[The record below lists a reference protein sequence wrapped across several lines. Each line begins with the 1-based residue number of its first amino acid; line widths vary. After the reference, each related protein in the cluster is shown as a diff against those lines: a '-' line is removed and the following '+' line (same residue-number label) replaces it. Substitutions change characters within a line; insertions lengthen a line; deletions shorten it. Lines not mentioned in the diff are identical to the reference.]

1 MAEQV
6 LPSQLRLTAP
16 PTLPQAR
23 SYLFK
28 QKSTLTDYSSRSVV
42 TINIPRLQRTYLS
55 KESYLRF
62 DLEIQNVVPGWAVIA
77 PSGGTGSGAATD
89 LLVPNLNLQLD
100 TPGAASLIDRIEVY
114 DYLGSTLLESTAG
127 YAQLSSLL
135 MDTLTS
141 PADSGTSGVTEG
153 TLGGSV
159 LPELDVSNIQAR
171 MIAPSSGQSLLKSLA
186 DYNITY
192 SGGSV
197 TALPITNPTSAAG
210 VAAKAKFIEPTSTTY
225 SATITREFAI
235 PLKSFL
241 GNLSS
246 KYAPLHNGF
255 TINITLNNFDLA
267 ISRSN
272 KNSATTA
279 NVSVPGTIG
288 TIKVKD
294 VNFCAQVL
302 ELGPVA
308 ESMLLSSTGGQP
320 LIVPTKAYRN
330 YVGSLP
336 ALSTSFRLDMGL
348 NVASLT
354 SILWMMRDNDVL
366 TSTTDSTFGQRIR
379 NYLQNWNF
387 QYGSSVLPQTSGIA
401 SYGPQGAL
409 GSKDQYGYTETYVEL
424 MKAVKHW
431 GSGMAPASISATAFN
446 RDAKS
451 TMQQTPAGMGG
462 DKVLSGSVTASS
474 CELPKFACGLSLEL
488 VPGKDMI
495 CGLNTNGMN
504 TSINANFRSDKSGS
518 IKGCQIDAWAEY
530 DSFINVSPG
539 LATTV
544 SF

>member
-28 QKSTLTDYSSRSVV
+28 QKSTLTDYSSRSVI

-62 DLEIQNVVPGWAVIA
+62 DLEIANVVPGYALFTSAGAV
-77 PSGGTGSGAATD
+77 GSNAATD
-89 LLVPNLNLQLD
+89 LVYPNLNLQLD

-127 YAQLSSLL
+127 YAQLCSL
-135 MDTLTS
+135 MNDTLSS
-141 PADSGTSGVTEG
+141 PIDSGFTTGATEG
-153 TLGGSV
+153 TLGACLVAENDISSTQ
-159 LPELDVSNIQAR
+159 PRI
-171 MIAPSSGQSLLKSLA
+171 IAPTSGQSLLRSVA
-186 DYNITY
+186 DYGIA
-192 SGGSV
+192 GV
-197 TALPITNPTSAAG
+197 TAMPVLNPASTAGAAT
-210 VAAKAKFIEPTSTTY
+210 KAKFQEASSSTY
-225 SATITREFAI
+225 STTITREFAI

-272 KNSATTA
+272 KNATATP
-279 NVSVPGTIG
+279 NVSVLGTIG
-288 TIKVKD
+288 TIKIKD

-336 ALSTSFRLDMGL
+336 VSATSFRLDMGL

-366 TSTTDSTFGQRIR
+366 ISTTDSTFGQRIR

-401 SYGPQGAL
+401 GYGPQGAL
-409 GSKDQYGYTETYVEL
+409 GSKDQYGYTEAYVEL

-431 GSGMAPASISATAFN
+431 GSGVGPACISATSFN
-446 RDAKS
+446 RDAKA
-451 TMQQTPAGMGG
+451 TLQQTPAGIGS
-462 DKVLSGSVTASS
+462 DKVLFGTNTGTA